1 MWRRSR
7 AESLGARPTAHHT
20 ALIDVR
26 LTAPAHDW
34 QIRDSISHVAEQA
47 SGLVIEVI
55 LTRSLWGRVLSIPFG
70 SGEGMYDFGLRAV
83 EYVIKPE
90 LGNAKDLVQPSF
102 DAVWRFRE
110 EYIVQL
116 CDAVSKLV
124 EMLASYVGGEI
135 FLEVAQLE
143 AAAQYE
149 VSIPIAQLVSDIR
162 EGRLRKRTKYRVDV
176 MSGG

>member
-1 MWRRSR
+1 
-7 AESLGARPTAHHT
+7 
-20 ALIDVR
+20 
-26 LTAPAHDW
+26 
-34 QIRDSISHVAEQA
+34 
-47 SGLVIEVI
+47 
-55 LTRSLWGRVLSIPFG
+55 
-70 SGEGMYDFGLRAV
+70 MYDFGLRAV

-90 LGNAKDLVQPSF
+90 LGNAEDLVQPSF

-110 EYIVQL
+110 EYTVQL
-116 CDAVSKLV
+116 CDAVSKLA

-135 FLEVAQLE
+135 FFDVAQLE
-143 AAAQYE
+143 EAAQYE